1 MKLNLDLNYYISV
14 HAEEVLFQYNRLN
27 CALQCCN
34 SLIDEAL
41 EVVLITKYQKQAT
54 LQVFFIIN

>member
-1 MKLNLDLNYYISV
+1 M
-14 HAEEVLFQYNRLN
+14 HAEEVLYQYNRLN

>member
-1 MKLNLDLNYYISV
+1 MQRKYFI
-14 HAEEVLFQYNRLN
+14 N

>member
-14 HAEEVLFQYNRLN
+14 HAEEVLYQYNRLN
-27 CALQCCN
+27 IARQCRN